1 MIGFRKWEIFGCFV
15 LWEIGCG
22 KMYTLRHTLFWGE
35 ILTHLVHLRYISM
48 GVAKSIL
55 YATPCFCA

>member
-1 MIGFRKWEIFGCFV
+1 
-15 LWEIGCG
+15 
-22 KMYTLRHTLFWGE
+22 MYTLRHTLFLGD

-55 YATPCFCA
+55 YATPYFCV